1 MPAADR
7 LIQSLQA
14 QPLLIVL
21 RPGAPLQAVP
31 TLERLQALGLIH
43 VLVEDNDGLA
53 KEAERIVQQVFTC
66 APGAI
71 DAAKDLIRVVE
82 GRPIDAGLRAE
93 TSRRI
98 AERRAS
104 DEAKEGLSAFL
115 QKRKPR
121 WAE

>member
-1 MPAADR
+1 
-7 LIQSLQA
+7 
-14 QPLLIVL
+14 
-21 RPGAPLQAVP
+21 
-31 TLERLQALGLIH
+31 
-43 VLVEDNDGLA
+43 
-53 KEAERIVQQVFTC
+53 
-66 APGAI
+66 
-71 DAAKDLIRVVE
+71 VVE